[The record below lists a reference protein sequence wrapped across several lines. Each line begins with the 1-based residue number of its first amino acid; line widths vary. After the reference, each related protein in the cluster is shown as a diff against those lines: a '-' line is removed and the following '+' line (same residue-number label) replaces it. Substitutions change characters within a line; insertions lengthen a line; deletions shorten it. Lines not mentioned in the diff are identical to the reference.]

1 MTKRIFLTIL
11 SAIILAGP
19 ARAAGGDFG
28 LGIIVGE
35 PTGFVGKYY
44 LSNRNAIDG
53 AVGWSLEKNNYMH
66 LHGDYL
72 FHNWDLIDVDE
83 GSMAF
88 YFGIGGRIVLID
100 DDDDRRDNDPDD
112 HIGIRFPL
120 GLNYLFENRMFD
132 IFVEIVPIMDVAPDT
147 DFDIEG
153 ALGARFY
160 F

>member
-1 MTKRIFLTIL
+1 MTKRIVLAIMVAIFLV
-11 SAIILAGP
+11 GP
-19 ARAAGGDFG
+19 AKAAGGDFG

-53 AVGWSLEKNNYMH
+53 AVGWSLEKDNYMH

-88 YFGIGGRIVLID
+88 YFGIGGRIVLVD
-100 DDDDRRDNDPDD
+100 DDDDRHDYDPED
-112 HIGIRFPL
+112 HIGVRFPL
-120 GLNYLFENRMFD
+120 GLNYLFENRIFD
-132 IFVEIVPIMDVAPDT
+132 IFAEIVPIMDVAPDT

>member
-1 MTKRIFLTIL
+1 MAKSIVLTIMVAIFLG
-11 SAIILAGP
+11 GP
-19 ARAAGGDFG
+19 ALASEGDFG

-53 AVGWSLEKNNYMH
+53 AIGWSLEKNNYMH

-83 GSMAF
+83 GRMAF
-88 YFGIGGRIVLID
+88 YFGIGGRIVLAD
-100 DDDDRRDNDPDD
+100 DDDDRRDNDPED
-112 HIGIRFPL
+112 HIGLRFPL
-120 GLNYLFENRMFD
+120 GLNYLFENRIFD
-132 IFVEIVPIMDVAPDT
+132 IFAEIVPIMDVAPET